1 VRKEVVAAN
10 VSKRNLRQARRL
22 DLLGCGVQSWAGTA
36 NIVRSRG
43 LVVVSG
49 VTISGYL
56 VSTDA
61 LSGYTILGTVVRVL
75 CVVGSGTLVVGIEWA
90 SGGTTLLVA
99 TRLLTS
105 DLASSSEK
113 RAVDTRLINDPWEG

>member
-1 VRKEVVAAN
+1 M
-10 VSKRNLRQARRL
+10 S
-22 DLLGCGVQSWAGTA
+22 S
-36 NIVRSRG
+36 
-43 LVVVSG
+43 

-75 CVVGSGTLVVGIEWA
+75 CVVGSGTLVVGIERA
-90 SGGTTLLVA
+90 SSGTSVLGA

-113 RAVDTRLINDPWEG
+113 RAVDTRLIDNPREG